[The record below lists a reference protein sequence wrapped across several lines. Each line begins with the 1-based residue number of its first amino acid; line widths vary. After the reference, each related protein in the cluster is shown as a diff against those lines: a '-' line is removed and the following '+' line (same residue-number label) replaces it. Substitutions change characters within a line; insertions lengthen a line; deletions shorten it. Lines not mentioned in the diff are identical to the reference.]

1 MKKERKDSTRNH
13 IKAMLALFCVMFIVL
28 SVYLG
33 YIVNVYGNRWF
44 ASPYN
49 TRVAN
54 RKGTIAAGMLLDRN
68 GVRLAYTNS
77 EGKRKYVDVKSLR
90 RSTSHV
96 IGDTYGQTFGAESM
110 FAKYLLGFDSRLTDE
125 FEQLIGTQQKVGS
138 SVLLTVDSELC
149 EYAYKLMDDYW
160 GAVVLMNYKTG
171 EILASVSQPTF
182 DPKYMEDY
190 LNGEKDLA
198 ASAMVNRVTMGR
210 YTPGS
215 TFKIVTMIAAL
226 RYLPGI
232 ENRTFNCD
240 GALVFDKKTGKYL
253 PNIHVDDEE
262 FAAASENIK
271 YDRDQEGAE
280 DVGAEPAAS
289 ELYSIVRD
297 SHSEYH
303 GEIDIYTAFAKSCNN
318 TFAKLAMELGPARLA
333 TVAKE
338 LGIGDEFL
346 FNDMMLY
353 SSSFEKG
360 STDLEVAWSGIG
372 QYKDLMTPMQTCML
386 TAAIANNGVMMEP
399 RLLSRVADGNNRV
412 KLTAGSRVYKTVLT
426 AAESEIMQNAMFD
439 TVNHGT
445 GRKAALESY
454 QVGGKTGSAEVSS
467 NKSVKTHSW
476 FTGFVA
482 DDEHP
487 LAVTV
492 ILEQAGGGASAAAP
506 LAGQLLKKA
515 IKLGY

>member
-1 MKKERKDSTRNH
+1 M
-13 IKAMLALFCVMFIVL
+13 
-28 SVYLG
+28 
-33 YIVNVYGNRWF
+33 
-44 ASPYN
+44 
-49 TRVAN
+49 
-54 RKGTIAAGMLLDRN
+54 
-68 GVRLAYTNS
+68 
-77 EGKRKYVDVKSLR
+77 
-90 RSTSHV
+90 
-96 IGDTYGQTFGAESM
+96 
-110 FAKYLLGFDSRLTDE
+110 
-125 FEQLIGTQQKVGS
+125 
-138 SVLLTVDSELC
+138 
-149 EYAYKLMDDYW
+149 
-160 GAVVLMNYKTG
+160 
-171 EILASVSQPTF
+171 
-182 DPKYMEDY
+182 
-190 LNGEKDLA
+190 
-198 ASAMVNRVTMGR
+198 
-210 YTPGS
+210 
-215 TFKIVTMIAAL
+215 
-226 RYLPGI
+226 
-232 ENRTFNCD
+232 
-240 GALVFDKKTGKYL
+240 
-253 PNIHVDDEE
+253 
-262 FAAASENIK
+262 
-271 YDRDQEGAE
+271 
-280 DVGAEPAAS
+280 GAEPAAS

-386 TAAIANNGVMMEP
+386 TAAIANGGVMMEP

-426 AAESEIMQNAMFD
+426 AAESEIMQNAMFG

-482 DDEHP
+482 DDGHP

>member
-1 MKKERKDSTRNH
+1 MKKDKKNSTRNH
-13 IKAMLALFCVMFIVL
+13 IKAMLALFCAMFIVL
-28 SVYLG
+28 SVYLV

-44 ASPYN
+44 SSPYN

-68 GVRLAYTNS
+68 GVRLAYTDS
-77 EGKRKYVDVKSLR
+77 DGERKYVDIKAMR
-90 RSTSHV
+90 RSMCH
-96 IGDTYGQTFGAESM
+96 ILGDTYGQTFGAESM
-110 FAKYLLGFDSRLTDE
+110 FAKYLLGFDSNLTDE

-138 SVLLTVDSELC
+138 TVLLTADSELC
-149 EYAYKLMDDYW
+149 EYAYSLMDDYW

-182 DPKYMEDY
+182 DAKYMEDY
-190 LNGEKDLA
+190 ISGDKELA
-198 ASAMVNRVTMGR
+198 SSAMVNRVTMGR

-232 ENRTFNCD
+232 ESRTFNCD
-240 GALVFDKKTGKYL
+240 GALVFDKTTGKYL
-253 PNIHVDDEE
+253 PNIHVDDAD
-262 FAAASENIK
+262 FAEASKKIS
-271 YDRDQEGAE
+271 YDREQEGAE
-280 DVGAEPAAS
+280 DTGAEPAAS
-289 ELYSIVRD
+289 ELYSIIRD

-303 GEIDIYTAFAKSCNN
+303 GEVDIYTAFAKSCNN
-318 TFAKLAMELGPARLA
+318 TFAKLAMEIGASRLA

-338 LGIGDEFL
+338 LGIGDEFM

-372 QYKDLMTPMQTCML
+372 QYKDLVTPMQTCML

-399 RLLSRVADGNNRV
+399 RLLYKVADSNNRV
-412 KLTAGSRVYKTVLT
+412 KLTASSKVYKTVLT
-426 AAESEIMQNAMFD
+426 AAEAKIMQDAMFG
-439 TVNHGT
+439 TVSDGT
-445 GRKAALESY
+445 GRSAALDGY
-454 QVGGKTGSAEVSS
+454 KVGGKTGSAEVSS

-476 FTGFVA
+476 FTGFIA

-492 ILEQAGGGASAAAP
+492 ILEQAGGGSSAAAP
-506 LAGQLLKKA
+506 LAGKLLKKA
-515 IKLGY
+515 VKLGY

>member
-77 EGKRKYVDVKSLR
+77 
-90 RSTSHV
+90 
-96 IGDTYGQTFGAESM
+96 
-110 FAKYLLGFDSRLTDE
+110 
-125 FEQLIGTQQKVGS
+125 
-138 SVLLTVDSELC
+138 
-149 EYAYKLMDDYW
+149 
-160 GAVVLMNYKTG
+160 
-171 EILASVSQPTF
+171 
-182 DPKYMEDY
+182 
-190 LNGEKDLA
+190 
-198 ASAMVNRVTMGR
+198 
-210 YTPGS
+210 
-215 TFKIVTMIAAL
+215 
-226 RYLPGI
+226 
-232 ENRTFNCD
+232 
-240 GALVFDKKTGKYL
+240 
-253 PNIHVDDEE
+253 
-262 FAAASENIK
+262 
-271 YDRDQEGAE
+271 
-280 DVGAEPAAS
+280 
-289 ELYSIVRD
+289 
-297 SHSEYH
+297 
-303 GEIDIYTAFAKSCNN
+303 EIDIYTAFAKSCNN

-386 TAAIANNGVMMEP
+386 TAAIANGGVMMEP

>member
-77 EGKRKYVDVKSLR
+77 DGKRKYVDVKSLR
-90 RSTSHV
+90 RSMSHV

-149 EYAYKLMDDYW
+149 EYAYELMDDYW

-190 LNGEKDLA
+190 LNGEKELA

-372 QYKDLMTPMQTCML
+372 QYKDLMTPCRH
-386 TAAIANNGVMMEP
+386 VC
-399 RLLSRVADGNNRV
+399 
-412 KLTAGSRVYKTVLT
+412 
-426 AAESEIMQNAMFD
+426 
-439 TVNHGT
+439 
-445 GRKAALESY
+445 
-454 QVGGKTGSAEVSS
+454 
-467 NKSVKTHSW
+467 
-476 FTGFVA
+476 
-482 DDEHP
+482 
-487 LAVTV
+487 
-492 ILEQAGGGASAAAP
+492 
-506 LAGQLLKKA
+506 
-515 IKLGY
+515 

>member
-90 RSTSHV
+90 RSMSHV

-190 LNGEKDLA
+190 LNGEKELA
-198 ASAMVNRVTMGR
+198 A
-210 YTPGS
+210 
-215 TFKIVTMIAAL
+215 I
-226 RYLPGI
+226 
-232 ENRTFNCD
+232 
-240 GALVFDKKTGKYL
+240 
-253 PNIHVDDEE
+253 
-262 FAAASENIK
+262 FANIK
-271 YDRDQEGAE
+271 KAPKREVWLSDEKR
-280 DVGAEPAAS
+280 P
-289 ELYSIVRD
+289 D
-297 SHSEYH
+297 S
-303 GEIDIYTAFAKSCNN
+303 DIPPVPIPD
-318 TFAKLAMELGPARLA
+318 KLKQSAG
-333 TVAKE
+333 
-338 LGIGDEFL
+338 
-346 FNDMMLY
+346 
-353 SSSFEKG
+353 
-360 STDLEVAWSGIG
+360 
-372 QYKDLMTPMQTCML
+372 L
-386 TAAIANNGVMMEP
+386 TN
-399 RLLSRVADGNNRV
+399 
-412 KLTAGSRVYKTVLT
+412 
-426 AAESEIMQNAMFD
+426 
-439 TVNHGT
+439 
-445 GRKAALESY
+445 
-454 QVGGKTGSAEVSS
+454 
-467 NKSVKTHSW
+467 
-476 FTGFVA
+476 
-482 DDEHP
+482 
-487 LAVTV
+487 
-492 ILEQAGGGASAAAP
+492 
-506 LAGQLLKKA
+506 
-515 IKLGY
+515 